1 MISLKRTTSD
11 TFFRKRFFS
20 YRLFVWM
27 LLLMALIMGG
37 GYLIIAFVYNLQK
50 DTEQRI
56 DAAQRKVVVA
66 RQMEIELVRLR
77 GFTLTYLVDKE
88 QQWLDSIRVHELQF
102 IVYMERARQNAT
114 SPEEVQ
120 LIQQISAL
128 FSNYEQR
135 IHNAASLAR
144 SRNYRQ
150 ADALLIHAG
159 KDLLETI
166 HEKSREFIQLNRQA
180 ELSYENAIQET
191 NALILKIMLILG
203 LGGILAGLLLGWI
216 ISRMVFRP
224 INQLI
229 LQVRGAQGGTVLE
242 KLEIAGYGDLEEL
255 GDRIRSLMARI
266 NQAQKDLEKNK
277 MLLQYSNKY
286 AVLGKVAPTV
296 AHEIRNPLAAI
307 KMLVY
312 SMKDVP
318 GFPDSLQQ
326 DLEIITREINR
337 MEDFIKNFLK
347 FARPPDPVF
356 TELNPVEVLRDVINL
371 LRPRF
376 KSNNILLSEQF
387 NENSHGV
394 MADAGHLKQLF
405 MNLLINAVEAMP
417 QGGHLRLIA
426 EPWQQDQ
433 TGETAP
439 SQSYLRITID
449 DEGPG
454 IPGQVLQN
462 LFEPFMK
469 GNEHGV
475 GLGLSI
481 SQNIAG
487 MHHGWIEAYNKP
499 GNTGAVFQVFL
510 PLIKTT

>member
-1 MISLKRTTSD
+1 MISLKSAASD
-11 TFFRKRFFS
+11 PFFRKRFFS

-27 LLLMALIMGG
+27 LLLMALVMGG
-37 GYLIIAFVYNLQK
+37 GYLIIAYVYNLQK

-56 DAAQRKVVVA
+56 DMAQGKVVVA

-102 IVYMERARQNAT
+102 VVYMERARQNAS

-135 IHNAASLAR
+135 IYHAASLAQR
-144 SRNYRQ
+144 REYRQ

-180 ELSYENAIQET
+180 EQSYENAIQET
-191 NALILKIMLILG
+191 HAMILKTMLILG

-216 ISRMVFRP
+216 ISRMILRP

-229 LQVRGAQGGTVLE
+229 LQVRGAPGGAVLE
-242 KLEIAGYGDLEEL
+242 KLEIAGHGDLQEL
-255 GDRIRSLMARI
+255 GDRIRALIAQI
-266 NQAQKDLEKNK
+266 NQAQKDLEKSRE
-277 MLLQYSNKY
+277 LLQYANKY

-312 SMKDVP
+312 SMKDERD
-318 GFPDSLQQ
+318 FPPSLHQ
-326 DLEIITREINR
+326 DLEIISSEINR
-337 MEDFIKNFLK
+337 MEDFIRNFLK

-356 TELNPVEVLRDVINL
+356 TELDPLVVLQEVVNL
-371 LRPRF
+371 LRPKF
-376 KSNNILLSEQF
+376 KGNHIVLQEAF
-387 NENSHGV
+387 APAAARV

-417 QGGHLRLIA
+417 QGGALRLQAEVLQMAHPGEPAIQAGFLRLTIA
-426 EPWQQDQ
+426 
-433 TGETAP
+433 
-439 SQSYLRITID
+439 

-454 IPGQVLQN
+454 IPEKVLQH

-469 GNEHGV
+469 GSEHGV

-481 SQNIAG
+481 SQHIASI
-487 MHHGWIEAYNKP
+487 HRGWIEAFNKP
-499 GNTGAVFQVFL
+499 EQGGAVFRVYL
-510 PLIKTT
+510 PTL